1 MEFSVPRLQIALDG
15 NVDDD
20 SQPVM
25 VPRNQKPIVTTPPE
39 RAARLRAHL
48 ATVLSTSGQMTNA
61 ELASP
66 PEPENFGSR
75 VARTACSLCRGWCC
89 RNGDDDAFLD
99 ERTLARVRQARPELN
114 ADAILQLYDER
125 VPAAGYSGSC
135 IFHGKAGCTLDRTLR
150 SDVCNSYFCG
160 GLYSY
165 LKSNDARTPVVVIA
179 GEGNEMRT
187 SPVLIPL

>member
-1 MEFSVPRLQIALDG
+1 MELPMPRLQIAPDG

-25 VPRNQKPIVTTPPE
+25 VPRNQKPIVTTSPE
-39 RAARLRAHL
+39 RAARLRTHL
-48 ATVLSTSGQMTNA
+48 ATVLSTSGLMTN
-61 ELASP
+61 LAPASA
-66 PEPENFGSR
+66 PEPESFASR
-75 VARTACSLCRGWCC
+75 VARTACSLCKGWCC
-89 RNGDDDAFLD
+89 RNGEDDAFLD
-99 ERTLARVRQARPELN
+99 ERTLARVRQAQPEMN
-114 ADAILQLYDER
+114 AEAILQLYGER

-160 GLYSY
+160 GLFSY
-165 LKSNDARTPVVVIA
+165 LKSNDAQSSVVVIA

-187 SPVLIPL
+187 SPVLLP